1 MLAGIY
7 AFRFQIA
14 ENLTQHIFV
23 TGFVEIRDDDFLR
36 IGSSGGAI
44 QAELISRPFPEQLI
58 ASRLNLKIKLLIAA
72 MFLLETFLALVEL
85 AHLA

>member
-36 IGSSGGAI
+36 IGNSGGAI

-58 ASRLNLKIKLLIAA
+58 ASRLSNWLIWHDPRVK
-72 MFLLETFLALVEL
+72 FPR
-85 AHLA
+85 AHVDRL